1 MTKIDLGKMTLGEQD
16 QWELLAGCSLQDLQK
31 KGLTGKRLAAL
42 IFIFAK
48 RDDANAKFEDYL
60 NLDMESATNFLAD
73 DDDPKGLN
81 S

>member
-16 QWELLAGCSLQDLQK
+16 QWELLSGCSLQDLAK

-42 IFIFAK
+42 LFIFAK
-48 RDDANAKFEDYL
+48 RDDANAKFEDFL
-60 NLDMESATNFLAD
+60 NMDFEASTELLAD
-73 DDDPKGLN
+73 DDDPKGVN

>member
-16 QWELLAGCSLQDLQK
+16 QWELLAGCSLQDLSK

-42 IFIFAK
+42 LFIFAK
-48 RDDANAKFEDYL
+48 RENPETKFEDFL
-60 NLDMESATNFLAD
+60 NMDMDSATDFLAD
-73 DDDPKGLN
+73 DDDPKGLD

>member
-1 MTKIDLGKMTLGEQD
+1 MTKIDLAKMTLGEQD
-16 QWELLAGCSLQDLQK
+16 QWELLAGCSLQDLAK

-48 RDDANAKFEDYL
+48 RDDANAKFEDFL
-60 NLDMESATNFLAD
+60 SLDMDSATSFLAD
-73 DDDPKGLN
+73 DDDPKGLD

>member
-16 QWELLAGCSLQDLQK
+16 QWELLSGCSLQELTK

-42 IFIFAK
+42 LFIFAK
-48 RDDANAKFEDYL
+48 RDDANAKFEDFL
-60 NLDMESATNFLAD
+60 NMDFESSTELLAD
-73 DDDPKGLN
+73 DDDPKGVN